1 MRLER
6 DIPRLVIDSFMLGDW
21 KDEGHRMS
29 PGWGWISTGN
39 LFLVSMDP
47 PVELFK
53 GPLEEPPV
61 KKTMSKLAPLPFS
74 S

>member
-6 DIPRLVIDSFMLGDW
+6 DIPRPVIDLFHAGRL

-29 PGWGWISTGN
+29 PGWGYDKHIN

-53 GPLEEPPV
+53 GPLEEPQ
-61 KKTMSKLAPLPFS
+61 
-74 S
+74 